1 LLIGSQIEGA
11 GTQAGL
17 EALSFRRAGGGRS
30 GKPLCGCRHTQANA
44 RDLYYHWRPNIKR
57 AFTPAG
63 SIIIAISTCREAYR
77 LLKDRLNGDRRTR
90 WQRALLEELTPIAQ
104 DVARLQDD
112 PLYQS
117 PFTGTTPNH
126 YCLWSST
133 VYLASK
139 VFNRRDWKNLTAKV
153 L

>member
-1 LLIGSQIEGA
+1 VLAAAVLENRYADADTRKRMLGIFITIGDLTSNGLLRQPARSSSRYLHAGRPTGS
-11 GTQAGL
+11 
-17 EALSFRRAGGGRS
+17 SR
-30 GKPLCGCRHTQANA
+30 
-44 RDLYYHWRPNIKR
+44 
-57 AFTPAG
+57 
-63 SIIIAISTCREAYR
+63 IAST
-77 LLKDRLNGDRRTR
+77 GDRRTR